1 MRSGVRLYLWA
12 LFSVLVGLISIY
24 VGVFH
29 AGTVCNTE
37 SSTCHFHAAGTIE
50 PLPTIV
56 GIVFLLFGLY
66 MLVRGRRTRN
76 IRGVVRDETRGLG
89 ADLQARLARDMRAYY
104 TKPSTRFCNPAS
116 PSEFD
121 QQMLS
126 LFDSIETGA
135 GDIDAKIETLR
146 SYVFTEGRFQR
157 WKDQYKANI
166 VWRTGD
172 ESLQWV
178 PETWQLRTNWARLRV
193 LGPTWASYTI
203 APAWVA
209 PAG

>member
-1 MRSGVRLYLWA
+1 
-12 LFSVLVGLISIY
+12 
-24 VGVFH
+24 
-29 AGTVCNTE
+29 
-37 SSTCHFHAAGTIE
+37 
-50 PLPTIV
+50 
-56 GIVFLLFGLY
+56 
-66 MLVRGRRTRN
+66 
-76 IRGVVRDETRGLG
+76 
-89 ADLQARLARDMRAYY
+89 
-104 TKPSTRFCNPAS
+104 
-116 PSEFD
+116 
-121 QQMLS
+121 
-126 LFDSIETGA
+126 
-135 GDIDAKIETLR
+135 
-146 SYVFTEGRFQR
+146 VFTEGRFQR